1 VWESEVRLRCTHP
14 SCSPMQPRVNCML
27 LCPPQMWTSPKSTSE
42 SPNFSPVEH
51 VKLNM
56 CAVIDAG
63 WAGSTWRHT
72 WIHKGVCG
80 GGGGG

>member
-1 VWESEVRLRCTHP
+1 
-14 SCSPMQPRVNCML
+14 ML
-27 LCPPQMWTSPKSTSE
+27 LCPPQMWTSPNSTSE

-72 WIHKGVCG
+72 WILKERESVCVWG
-80 GGGGG
+80 GGGVNTWCEVEVESNTKTTATE